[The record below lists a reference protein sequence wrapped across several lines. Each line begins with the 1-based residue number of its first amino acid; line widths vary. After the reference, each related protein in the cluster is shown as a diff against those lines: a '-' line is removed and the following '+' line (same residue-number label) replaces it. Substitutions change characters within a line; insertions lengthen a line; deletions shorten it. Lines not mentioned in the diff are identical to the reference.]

1 MSLPLDNNVPITTMS
16 LPSTTRTTTI
26 RPTTPTLTTIS
37 STITTTQ
44 YQTTGTTTVPP
55 PYCPPKVGAPHNGLF
70 SCTGIDFVSRNS
82 WGASSHYEM
91 LNDLTKQFSCA
102 VDFVIIHQTFGSVCL
117 TKSDCIQRLQ
127 TDIQNWKH
135 SKT

>member
-1 MSLPLDNNVPITTMS
+1 MQLNGTNA
-16 LPSTTRTTTI
+16 
-26 RPTTPTLTTIS
+26 
-37 STITTTQ
+37 TQ
-44 YQTTGTTTVPP
+44 SVYVFRTTTVPP

-102 VDFVIIHQTFGSVCL
+102 VDFVIIQ
-117 TKSDCIQRLQ
+117 IM
-127 TDIQNWKH
+127 WH
-135 SKT
+135 SYVLLCFQF